1 MDLLTAVNTILP
13 FLETNPVTTIDSK
26 HPTVAAILASIDNAR
41 LLTLS
46 DGYWFNKERKTFYLT
61 PESKILAPT
70 STLALYPTKNQN
82 YEIRG
87 DYIYDLDNG
96 SFTFTEGFD
105 ATIYTDIKFEELPL
119 FAALTVQWR
128 AAVDTYTQDYGI
140 ESTVKMLIER
150 ESEALALLERE
161 NLRKLQ
167 YSAMR
172 SNPGFRYMSAL
183 RS

>member
-13 FLETNPVTTIDSK
+13 FLEANPVTTVDTK

-46 DGYWFNKERKTFYLT
+46 DGYWFNKERKTFFLT
-61 PESKILAPT
+61 PENKILAPLN
-70 STLALYPTKNQN
+70 TLALYPTQNQN

-87 DYIYDLDNG
+87 DYIYDLDN
-96 SFTFTEGFD
+96 STFTFTQGFD
-105 ATIYTDIKFEELPL
+105 AVVYMDIQFEELPL

-128 AAVDTYTQDYGI
+128 AAVNAYTQDYGMEGTI
-140 ESTVKMLIER
+140 KLLMER
-150 ESEALALLERE
+150 EREADALLERE

-172 SNPGFRYMSAL
+172 SNPGFRYLNAL